1 MRTKIIG
8 LKNLEKYM
16 IEAKY
21 VETKNKDFWYSSDK
35 HLPEKD

>member
-1 MRTKIIG
+1 
-8 LKNLEKYM
+8 M

-35 HLPEKD
+35 HLPEKDQRAAQNYTELLV